1 MEKKQ
6 SWAQKNPERIKE
18 HKKRYY
24 EKNLS
29 ACRRRSKF
37 QNLKGK
43 IAFSMLSDSDKKK
56 CLKKVENM
64 LLTESN
70 I

>member
-6 SWAQKNPERIKE
+6 SWAQKNPQRIKE

-29 ACRRRSKF
+29 ACRRRSKA
-37 QNLKGK
+37 QNLRGK
-43 IAFSMLSDSDKKK
+43 ISYEILTNEQR
-56 CLKKVENM
+56 KKVDAEVEKI
-64 LLTESN
+64 LESD

>member
-24 EKNLS
+24 QKNLEES
-29 ACRRRSKF
+29 KLRSKR
-37 QNLKGK
+37 QNLRGK
-43 IAFSMLSDSDKKK
+43 ISYAILTNEQR
-56 CLKKVENM
+56 KKVDSEVEK
-64 LLTESN
+64 LLT
-70 I
+70 

>member
-6 SWAQKNPERIKE
+6 SWAERNPDKIRE

-24 EKNLS
+24 QKNLKDS
-29 ACRRRSKF
+29 KLRSRR
-37 QNLKGK
+37 QNLRGK
-43 IAFSMLSDSDKKK
+43 FSYLSLTDAQR
-56 CLKKVENM
+56 KKVDDEVEKI
-64 LLTESN
+64 LASD

>member
-1 MEKKQ
+1 MEKQ

-24 EKNLS
+24 EKNLEES
-29 ACRRRSKF
+29 KLRSRR
-37 QNLKGK
+37 QNLRGK
-43 IAFSMLSDSDKKK
+43 TAYSMLSNSDKKK
-56 CLKKVENM
+56 CDKEVEK
-64 LLTESN
+64 LLTSD

>member
-24 EKNLS
+24 QKNLS
-29 ACRRRSKF
+29 DCRRRSKI
-37 QNLKGK
+37 QNLRGK
-43 IAFSMLSDSDKKK
+43 LSYLSLTDSQKKK
-56 CLKKVENM
+56 IDAEVEKI
-64 LLTESN
+64 LASD

>member
-24 EKNLS
+24 EKNLEEAKLRS
-29 ACRRRSKF
+29 RR
-37 QNLKGK
+37 QNLRGK
-43 IAFSMLSDSDKKK
+43 VAYSMLSDSDKKK
-56 CLKKVENM
+56 CDKEVEK
-64 LLTESN
+64 LLT
-70 I
+70 

>member
-24 EKNLS
+24 QKNLS
-29 ACRRRSKF
+29 DCRRRSKI
-37 QNLKGK
+37 QNLRGK
-43 IAFSMLSDSDKKK
+43 LSYLSLTDSQKKK
-56 CLKKVENM
+56 IDAEVQKIL
-64 LLTESN
+64 ESD

>member
-24 EKNLS
+24 QKNLEE
-29 ACRRRSKF
+29 AKRRSKI
-37 QNLKGK
+37 QNLRGK
-43 IAFSMLSDSDKKK
+43 IAYNMLSDSDKKK
-56 CLKKVENM
+56 CDKEVEK
-64 LLTESN
+64 LLT
-70 I
+70 

>member
-24 EKNLS
+24 EKNLEQ
-29 ACRRRSKF
+29 AKRRSKF
-37 QNLKGK
+37 QNLRGK
-43 IAFSMLSDSDKKK
+43 LSYLSLTDSQKKK
-56 CLKKVENM
+56 IDAEVEKI
-64 LLTESN
+64 LASD

>member
-6 SWAQKNPERIKE
+6 SWAERNPDKIRE

-24 EKNLS
+24 EKNLEEAKLRS
-29 ACRRRSKF
+29 RR
-37 QNLKGK
+37 QNLRGK
-43 IAFSMLSDSDKKK
+43 TAYSMLSDSDKKK
-56 CLKKVENM
+56 CDKEVEK
-64 LLTESN
+64 LLTSD

>member
-24 EKNLS
+24 EKNLEEAKLRS
-29 ACRRRSKF
+29 RR
-37 QNLKGK
+37 QNLRGK
-43 IAFSMLSDSDKKK
+43 VAYSMLSDSDKKK
-56 CLKKVENM
+56 CDKEVEKM
-64 LLTESN
+64 LLT
-70 I
+70 

>member
-6 SWAQKNPERIKE
+6 SWAERNPDKIRE

-24 EKNLS
+24 EKNLEEAKLRS
-29 ACRRRSKF
+29 RR
-37 QNLKGK
+37 QNLRGK
-43 IAFSMLSDSDKKK
+43 MAYSMLSDSDKKK
-56 CLKKVENM
+56 CDKEVEK
-64 LLTESN
+64 LLTSD